1 VVPKAFAT
9 AKAFASLTLLEVTVA
24 GLGIAY
30 RAKPVL
36 HDATD
41 LESALYFMGLDSP
54 CPGAL

>member
-9 AKAFASLTLLEVTVA
+9 AKAFVSLTLLEVTVA

-54 CPGAL
+54 